1 MTLQSKFK
9 RGVFI
14 PVFAGV
20 FLLAVLILIIIFFT
34 GKGNDP
40 LIAWITLP
48 VCFLFLAWIVLG
60 ELRTKAIKVSLSY
73 DRIEVRRY
81 LGRGTPTEY
90 WFSEMEGFVTVLQ
103 PSEYRDYESLSL
115 VKDGQRIIK
124 LSEFYHENYFE
135 LKETISLKC
144 KKLREEKYN
153 LLREMKGIW
162 E

>member
-14 PVFAGV
+14 PVFAGLFLLVLLILVV
-20 FLLAVLILIIIFFT
+20 FLFT
-34 GKGNDP
+34 GDGTNP
-40 LIAWITLP
+40 LIALITIP
-48 VCFLFLAWIVLG
+48 VCILFLVWIVVG
-60 ELRTKAIKVSLSY
+60 ELKTKAIQVRLSY

-81 LGRGTPTEY
+81 LGRGAPVEY
-90 WFSEMEGFVTVLQ
+90 LFSEMEGFATVLL

-115 VKDGQRIIK
+115 IKDGRRIIK

-135 LKETISLKC
+135 LKKTIILKC